1 MKIAVTADLHL
12 KSREEYL
19 ERWNALENIINQMFD
34 EDIKIL
40 IIAGDLFNKES
51 QNYSELDEFC
61 KQKKYEQIKF
71 YIIPGNHDSSVSS
84 KYFTADNIEIFN
96 EPKILPL
103 GEPPLYFFF
112 TPYIPDKSMGEIIAK
127 YKDDLSER
135 WVLIGHGDYLEGSRL
150 PNPYEP
156 GIYMPLSRTDIEYYK
171 PAKVV
176 LGHIH
181 KRMELGKVFYA
192 GSPCGLDIN
201 ETGERSFLIVD
212 TNSINITS
220 KTVDTDYIFF
230 NETLIVLPT
239 EDEFDFIKNKI
250 VGVVERWN
258 LNENEISKAKIRL
271 KVKGYTS
278 DKKQLET
285 VIKATLREIAFYND
299 EEPDLTEVAVFN
311 DTERISIVEKVKEEI
326 ERLEWNFG
334 DERTKRDDMLEQA
347 LKIILNE

>member
-156 GIYMPLSRTDIEYYK
+156 GIYMP
-171 PAKVV
+171 
-176 LGHIH
+176 
-181 KRMELGKVFYA
+181 
-192 GSPCGLDIN
+192 
-201 ETGERSFLIVD
+201 
-212 TNSINITS
+212 
-220 KTVDTDYIFF
+220 
-230 NETLIVLPT
+230 
-239 EDEFDFIKNKI
+239 
-250 VGVVERWN
+250 
-258 LNENEISKAKIRL
+258 
-271 KVKGYTS
+271 
-278 DKKQLET
+278 
-285 VIKATLREIAFYND
+285 
-299 EEPDLTEVAVFN
+299 
-311 DTERISIVEKVKEEI
+311 
-326 ERLEWNFG
+326 
-334 DERTKRDDMLEQA
+334 
-347 LKIILNE
+347 